1 MSHLSYTLLM
11 ALLISGAVA
20 VPGKRS
26 ARERAYVAT
35 YTFLACMAS
44 IFAGGWFMRLVHG

>member
-11 ALLISGAVA
+11 ALLISGALA
-20 VPGKRS
+20 VPGDRS
-26 ARERAYVAT
+26 ASERVYAAT
-35 YTFLACMAS
+35 YTFLACIVS